1 MKKIII
7 PIIAVIVLAA
17 LIGGGYLVMDSLF
30 PKADPI
36 NVPSAS
42 SVVSMTVIKNESRQN
57 GEPREIAS
65 ADIDSILSLLSEAE
79 PTRKMSVQDS
89 PDAKIYYEI
98 SVTNNDRTHC
108 FYVYEEGGMYYVEIP
123 YEGIYKSD
131 SKFFSF
137 VEECYNNG
145 DNSVTGDRLKT
156 ESTADYPAAIMV
168 DNVVYYLDSEIV
180 AEVDES
186 AIIGYTNSYTN
197 AMPEKNGETN
207 FNRELNMPYAK
218 VEGGIAVLYHNEWVL
233 CLPK

>member
-1 MKKIII
+1 MKKKW
-7 PIIAVIVLAA
+7 IIAIAVVLCLGIVC
-17 LIGGGYLVMDSLF
+17 GYAILDNIF
-30 PKADPI
+30 PKANPI
-36 NVPSAS
+36 NVPSSS
-42 SVVSMTVIKNESRQN
+42 SVTSITVSKNEMRKA
-57 GEPREIAS
+57 GEQQEVVNTY
-65 ADIDSILSLLSEAE
+65 IDSILFQLSEAK

-98 SVTNNDRTHC
+98 SVTNNDRTHY
-108 FYVYEEGGMYYVEIP
+108 FYVYEEGGMCYVEIP
-123 YEGIYKSD
+123 YEGIYKSE
-131 SKFFSF
+131 SKLFTF
-137 VEECYNNG
+137 VEECYDNG
-145 DNSVTGDRLKT
+145 DNSVTGDDLKL

-233 CLPK
+233 CLAK